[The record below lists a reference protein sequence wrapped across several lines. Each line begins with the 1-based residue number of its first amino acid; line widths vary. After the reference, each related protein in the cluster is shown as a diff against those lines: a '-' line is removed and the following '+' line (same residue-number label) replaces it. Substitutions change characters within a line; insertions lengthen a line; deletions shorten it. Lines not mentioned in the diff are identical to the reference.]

1 MKILISSQHFYPDN
15 FRINDI
21 TKELVARGHEVTVI
35 TSLPDYA
42 TGKVPADCKGL
53 KNRKIDWNGVKVIR
67 TFSFSRRTGLIF
79 RILNYISFFISSTFK
94 ALTLKE
100 DFDVTMCYQT
110 SPILMASAASTYAKK
125 HKVPFFDYC
134 MDIWPEALKAW
145 HVGEENPLFKVMHRY
160 SKSIYNGAA
169 LVGASSKPF
178 MDYLHNVNDVPWEKL
193 VYLPQHAESLDLK
206 EKTKDGNTVFAFGGN
221 IGAVQNIE
229 CIIRA
234 VAEIRDLNGYSVEIY
249 GDGSELQNCKKLST
263 ELGTDEKITFFG
275 RVTWEELKE
284 RYNNADAFLLTLK
297 PEGLIGQTVPA
308 KLQEY
313 MSGGRTVIASID
325 GAAKEIIEESRCGIC
340 VPADDHKAFADAM
353 KYFVENRDK
362 FSTCEQNGKK
372 YFNENFTREKFITD
386 LENHFQSIVK

>member
-42 TGKVPADCKGL
+42 TGTVPADCKGL
-53 KNRKIDWNGVKVIR
+53 KNRRIDWNGVKVIR
-67 TFSFSRRTGLIF
+67 TFSVSRRTGLIF
-79 RILNYISFFISSTFK
+79 RILNYISFFLSSTIM

-100 DFDVTMCYQT
+100 KFDVTMCYQT

-125 HKVPFFDYC
+125 HNVPFFNYC
-134 MDIWPEALKAW
+134 MDPWPEALKAW
-145 HVGEENPLFKVMHRY
+145 HVGEGNPLFKVMHKY
-160 SKSIYNGAA
+160 SKSIYNGAT

-178 MDYLHNVNDVPWEKL
+178 MEYLHTVDDVPMDKL

-206 EKTKDGNTVFAFGGN
+206 EKVKGENTVFAFGGN
-221 IGAVQNIE
+221 IGSVQNIE

-234 VAEIRDLNGYSVEIY
+234 VAEIRDVTGYSVEIY

-263 ELGTDEKITFFG
+263 ELGADEKITFFG
-275 RVTWEELKE
+275 RVTWDELKE
-284 RYNNADAFLLTLK
+284 KYNNADAFLLTLK
-297 PEGLIGQTVPA
+297 PEGIIGQTVPA

-340 VPADDHKAFADAM
+340 VPADDHKALADAM
-353 KYFVENRDK
+353 KYFVENREK
-362 FSTCEQNGKK
+362 FGICEQNGKK

-386 LENHFQSIVK
+386 LENHFESMLK